1 MLSNNSEIVRW
12 KPLDVVERLTWSRG
26 VGDMGWRCRCEKL
39 RGDCDWRLCPYSSWA
54 FDHRPAKLGMLTQW
68 AYGSVNRGSRSR

>member
-26 VGDMGWRCRCEKL
+26 VGDMGWRCRCEER
-39 RGDCDWRLCPYSSWA
+39 RGGGVEEQVSPVV
-54 FDHRPAKLGMLTQW
+54 T
-68 AYGSVNRGSRSR
+68 